1 MSTNQAKTT
10 VTLTNT
16 DVQSKTPSVYCIVIS
31 VYNVILGYT

>member
-16 DVQSKTPSVYCIVIS
+16 DVQSKTPRVYCIV
-31 VYNVILGYT
+31 